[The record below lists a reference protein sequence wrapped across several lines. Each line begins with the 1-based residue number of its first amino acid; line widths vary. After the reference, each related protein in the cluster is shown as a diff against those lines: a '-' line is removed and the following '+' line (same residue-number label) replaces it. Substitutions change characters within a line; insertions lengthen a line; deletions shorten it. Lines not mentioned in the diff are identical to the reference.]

1 MYQSVVPTR
10 KELEWFIK
18 GFIEMEISK
27 LLFDSER
34 NSRDMRFV
42 RVLEAIF
49 LVNWFLKQSGS
60 EPSRFQREL
69 LNHLQ
74 YL

>member
-10 KELEWFIK
+10 KEHEWFIK
-18 GFIEMEISK
+18 GFIEMGISK
-27 LLFDSER
+27 LFFDSER
-34 NSRDMRFV
+34 NLRDMRLV
-42 RVLEAIF
+42 RVLESIF
-49 LVNWFLKQSGS
+49 PVNWFLKQSGS